1 MTVKTRVSKVLSLVI
16 GTLIVFVGLQA
27 SYADSSD
34 AGKDEPAVY
43 RLGSICIESP
53 WAFDSLGK
61 KVGAAYMTISVREG
75 HSVRLVSARS
85 PQATRVEF
93 HNILMNDGVMM
104 MSEAETELLSFSA
117 DSPLELKP
125 HGLHVMLTGLCNP
138 LTPESELKLAL

>member
-1 MTVKTRVSKVLSLVI
+1 
-16 GTLIVFVGLQA
+16 
-27 SYADSSD
+27 
-34 AGKDEPAVY
+34 
-43 RLGSICIESP
+43 
-53 WAFDSLGK
+53 
-61 KVGAAYMTISVREG
+61 MTISVREG

-85 PQATRVEF
+85 PQATRVEI

>member
-1 MTVKTRVSKVLSLVI
+1 MTVKMRVLMVLNLVI
-16 GTLIVFVGLQA
+16 GTLIAFVGLEA
-27 SYADSSD
+27 SYADNSD
-34 AGKDEPAVY
+34 SGKDKPAVY

-61 KVGAAYMTISVREG
+61 KVGAAFMAISVREG
-75 HSVRLVSARS
+75 HSDRLISARS
-85 PQATRVEF
+85 PQATRVEI

-138 LTPESELKLAL
+138 LTPESEFKLAL